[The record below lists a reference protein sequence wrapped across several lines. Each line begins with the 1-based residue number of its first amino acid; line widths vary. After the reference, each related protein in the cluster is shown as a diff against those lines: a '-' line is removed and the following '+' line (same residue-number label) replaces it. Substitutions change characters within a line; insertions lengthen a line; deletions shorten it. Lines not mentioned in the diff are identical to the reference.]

1 MTAVEAK
8 TPLLAAPSPALPTWI
23 GPGRVA
29 RSGKGNATSPKATP
43 ESELIRALALSHAAE
58 IAVEAFCELQEELLI
73 LERADRTS
81 PWIGVK
87 EHEAKLAQDWAI
99 KVATKNHDLAAAED
113 KPADDLRKKLRSEVD
128 KLSHALSR
136 NENGP
141 AMRRLRV
148 LEQDAA
154 RAEAAY
160 TVVHVRLLDA
170 ERLLEQANSRPAD
183 RRPSTVGV

>member
-8 TPLLAAPSPALPTWI
+8 TPPLAAPSAAVPAQI
-23 GPGRVA
+23 GPGGVA
-29 RSGKGNATSPKATP
+29 RSGKANATPPKAVLSAPP
-43 ESELIRALALSHAAE
+43 EPELMRALAPSQAAE
-58 IAVEAFCELQEELLI
+58 IAVEAFRELQEELQI
-73 LERADRTS
+73 LEHADPTS

-99 KVATKNHDLAAAED
+99 KVATKNRDLVAVEN

-128 KLSHALSR
+128 KLSHELSR

-141 AMRRLRV
+141 EIRRLRV

-154 RAEAAY
+154 RAESAY
-160 TVVHVRLLDA
+160 TAVRVRLLDA
-170 ERLLEQANSRPAD
+170 ESLLEQANS
-183 RRPSTVGV
+183 SSWEI